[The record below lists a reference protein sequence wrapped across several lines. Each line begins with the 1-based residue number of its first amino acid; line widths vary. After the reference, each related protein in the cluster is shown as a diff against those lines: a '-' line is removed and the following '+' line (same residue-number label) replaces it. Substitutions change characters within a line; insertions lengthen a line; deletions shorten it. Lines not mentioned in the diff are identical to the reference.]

1 MFPRTAVTK
10 TVFTQKSVNIE
21 KLSRRNLASD
31 RQPEKDRLL
40 HREQAMRI
48 LVLSD
53 YFQDYYENKAS
64 FRIRYLTA
72 LRMSEKGHN
81 VVFMFPSQGLK
92 CQKLFINNHLLK
104 IGTPGLLPKR
114 LRSGGFGLLDILC
127 KSIGVL
133 NGKYDVIH
141 VTNGHRPSQFIPC
154 LLGKY
159 LKRTL
164 IVDECWEW
172 LGKGGYA
179 DKRKGV
185 IGRIVAFYDARFE
198 IVFKRVFDHIVVI
211 ATALKNRFDKTDL
224 VTVLH
229 GGAENNSLKRYE
241 ISEAR
246 QKLGIE
252 QNAFC
257 IGISNLMAND
267 HEDNKI
273 FFSAFCQLCKKYGDL
288 FLIATG
294 SDDTYINEIGQTY
307 HFTDRLISP
316 GYVDFDTYNVYL
328 GSCDV
333 FVLPLTNT
341 NINKGRW
348 PNKIGDY
355 VCIGR
360 PIITNP
366 TGDIKEL
373 FEKYKVG
380 LLCEA
385 TPDAFYELLDK
396 VINKKLDISCCT
408 DDCEYVATNVLSF
421 DKRVNDLLAILKR
434 TIEARRPRT
443 P

>member
-1 MFPRTAVTK
+1 
-10 TVFTQKSVNIE
+10 
-21 KLSRRNLASD
+21 
-31 RQPEKDRLL
+31 
-40 HREQAMRI
+40 MRI
-48 LVLSD
+48 LALSD
-53 YFQDYYENKAS
+53 YFENYQNKAS
-64 FRIRYLTA
+64 FRVRFQTA
-72 LRMSEKGHN
+72 FGMSKLGHQ
-81 VVFMFPSQGLK
+81 VKFVYPDAGLVP
-92 CQKLFINNHLLK
+92 QKKFVTDSFTVQA
-104 IGTPGLLPKR
+104 TPGLLPMR
-114 LRSGGFGLLDILC
+114 LRVGGFGLIDMIA
-127 KSIGVL
+127 KSLIVL
-133 NGKYDVIH
+133 FGDYDVIH

-159 LKRTL
+159 FKRTL

-179 DKRKGV
+179 DNRKGA
-185 IGRIVAFYDARFE
+185 IGRIVAFYDARCE
-198 IVFKRVFDHIVVI
+198 IAFKRLFDRIVVI

-229 GGAENNSLKRYE
+229 GGAENSCLKRYG

-252 QNAFC
+252 ENGFC
-257 IGISNLMAND
+257 IGMSNLVASD
-267 HEDNKI
+267 HEENKI
-273 FFSAFCQLCKKYGDL
+273 FFSAFGQLCARYRDL
-288 FLIATG
+288 FLVATG
-294 SDDTYINEIGQTY
+294 SDETYISGIGQTY

-316 GYVDFDTYNVYL
+316 GYVDFDTYNAYL
-328 GSCDV
+328 GSCNV
-333 FVLPLTNT
+333 FVLPITNT
-341 NINKGRW
+341 NINRGRW

-355 VCIGR
+355 VCLGR

-366 TGDIKEL
+366 TGDIKGL

-396 VINKKLDISCCT
+396 VINKRLDISRCT

-421 DKRVNDLLAILKR
+421 DKRVNDLLTIFER